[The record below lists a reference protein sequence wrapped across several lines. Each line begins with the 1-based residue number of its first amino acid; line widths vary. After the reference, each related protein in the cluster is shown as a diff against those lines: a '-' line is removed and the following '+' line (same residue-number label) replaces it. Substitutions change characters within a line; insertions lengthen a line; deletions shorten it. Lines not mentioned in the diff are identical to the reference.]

1 MRTDIMNSTPPASD
15 PARSPRANGRD
26 TIRHRDDVLSL
37 PFRLHLI
44 APFVARRATPSTPV
58 IHEDRVRPGARARI
72 GTRMDTIAFSLRVTA
87 PDPDVARVSI
97 GRRQFSIGRPLEFD
111 DASPH
116 VAAIEYALG
125 AVGGE
130 IVNGLR
136 AFADRRRLS
145 IDAVEAVVSGALESG
160 LTYLEVIG
168 EQGQPRIARI
178 HVKVFVSCA
187 GRRRHSR
194 PVRARCSIGS
204 RSSAPS
210 GRRSS

>member
-1 MRTDIMNSTPPASD
+1 
-15 PARSPRANGRD
+15 
-26 TIRHRDDVLSL
+26 
-37 PFRLHLI
+37 
-44 APFVARRATPSTPV
+44 
-58 IHEDRVRPGARARI
+58 
-72 GTRMDTIAFSLRVTA
+72 MDTIAFSLRVTA
-87 PDPDVARVSI
+87 PSPDVARVSI

-111 DASPH
+111 ETSPH

-136 AFADRRRLS
+136 AFADRRRLA

-178 HVKVFVSCA
+178 HVKVFVSA
-187 GRRRHSR
+187 
-194 PVRARCSIGS
+194 VDEVATRALFDHLLDRLPLVCTLREALPLTIELVLIS
-204 RSSAPS
+204 
-210 GRRSS
+210 